1 MISRVN
7 TSLSKLFEEFSPE
20 DVAEIMNDYPVKA
33 NNIADKQDE
42 IDKDNK
48 RAKIDKDNLDIFGED
63 EPLSPHEA
71 ILNFLKNL
79 EGIRINLKEL
89 HWNTLATKTHNITSK
104 FMSAIDEMEDEIAE
118 DMQGFYKVRI
128 KIGQL
133 TPIEWHLNELAEII
147 STTLQQ
153 TIILKASIV
162 HVHGLDGVVSILD
175 EFMHKMNTYGY
186 LEMMEC

>member
-1 MISRVN
+1 MISRAN
-7 TSLSKLFEEFSPE
+7 ISLSKLFEEFSPK
-20 DVAEIMNDYPVKA
+20 DVAEIINDYPVKA
-33 NNIADKQDE
+33 NNITD
-42 IDKDNK
+42 K
-48 RAKIDKDNLDIFGED
+48 RAEIDKDNLDVFSKD
-63 EPLSPHEA
+63 EPLSPYEA

-89 HWNTLATKTHNITSK
+89 HWNTLATKTHNITSE
-104 FMSAIDEMEDEIAE
+104 FMSAIDKMEDEIAE

-128 KIGQL
+128 QIGQL
-133 TPIEWHLNELAEII
+133 IPIEWHLNELNEII

-153 TIILKASIV
+153 TIVLKASIID
-162 HVHGLDGVVSILD
+162 VHGLDGVVSILD